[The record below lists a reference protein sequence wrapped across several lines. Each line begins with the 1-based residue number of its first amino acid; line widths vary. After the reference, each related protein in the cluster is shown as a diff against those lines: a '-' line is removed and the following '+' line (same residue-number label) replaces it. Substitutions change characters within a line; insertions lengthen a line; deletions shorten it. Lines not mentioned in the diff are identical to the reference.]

1 MTEKAPGATR
11 LIEGLFREPGLMEAL
26 QTEPEKVYEKYSL
39 TDAEKEALRDG
50 SFSALGNI
58 GVHPVLRMHYQMV
71 LNPDMANHVTIRD
84 FLSRLEKEKRNG

>member
-1 MTEKAPGATR
+1 MTNRAPGATR

-26 QTEPEKVYEKYSL
+26 QKDPETVYDDYGL
-39 TDAEKEALRDG
+39 TDAEKDALRDG
-50 SFSALGNI
+50 SFTALGNI

-84 FLSRLEKEKRNG
+84 FLTRLEEEKKNG